1 MIIAGVPVP
10 PAVYRQLRS
19 QAEAAGQT
27 PSQLMA
33 SILAAAAGRQRFE
46 PEERGD
52 ALAAAGT
59 DGTEKAKEA

>member
-1 MIIAGVPVP
+1 MDLPSGSMIIAEVPVP

-33 SILAAAAGRQRFE
+33 SIDIIGPVAHV
-46 PEERGD
+46 
-52 ALAAAGT
+52 ALSG
-59 DGTEKAKEA
+59 KL

>member
-33 SILAAAAGRQRFE
+33 SILAAAAGR
-46 PEERGD
+46 
-52 ALAAAGT
+52 
-59 DGTEKAKEA
+59 